1 MILWGRGPTQ
11 RRTYCLAYSS
21 PTCQQAIAG
30 EGKPEPMYSPH
41 MCPGDVTTRFDEVFW
56 FGDFNFRLS
65 GGRVAVEAFLKQ
77 EPEVDVL
84 ALLQHDQLTREMKK
98 GEWPGEQLLR
108 CDRPSL
114 NSLVLQGP
122 SSGASRRQKSTF
134 SHPTS
139 LTLGRT
145 PTTAPLSRGHLPTRY
160 VTSAWPQDSCQP

>member
-1 MILWGRGPTQ
+1 M
-11 RRTYCLAYSS
+11 AYSS
-21 PTCQQAIAG
+21 PTCQQAIVG

-108 CDRPSL
+108 CGRPSL